1 MDANPEDYKYMEAIL
16 FIILFYGGIALIGWI
31 FSAISNAFKKHREKI
46 RDQVA
51 AEVLNGLDIEKVI
64 ENYKKK
70 LSHIKYLKVDQINGQ
85 IERMKEQL
93 WGSNAVLMNECPKC
107 KQGHLIVRKGKY
119 GKFMG
124 CTKYPKCDYTNKIE
138 TARAEYRKS
147 INEQFIDDMRQAYS
161 KI

>member
-1 MDANPEDYKYMEAIL
+1 MEAIL
-16 FIILFYGGIALIGWI
+16 YMILFYGGIALIGWM
-31 FSAISNAFKKHREKI
+31 FSAISKAFKKHQEKI

-51 AEVLNGLDIEKVI
+51 SEVLSGLDIDNVI
-64 ENYKKK
+64 ENYKQK
-70 LSHIKYLKVDQINGQ
+70 LAHIKYSKNDPIHGQ

-107 KQGHLIVRKGKY
+107 KEGHLIVRKGKY

-138 TARAEYRKS
+138 NARAEYKKS
-147 INEQFIDDMRQAYS
+147 INEEFADDIQRAYS
-161 KI
+161 QI

>member
-1 MDANPEDYKYMEAIL
+1 MEAIL
-16 FIILFYGGIALIGWI
+16 YIILFYGGIALIGWM
-31 FSAISNAFKKHREKI
+31 FSVISKAFKKHQEKI

-51 AEVLNGLDIEKVI
+51 SEVLSGLDIDNVI
-64 ENYKKK
+64 ENYKQK
-70 LSHIKYLKVDQINGQ
+70 LAHIKYSKNDPIHGQ

-107 KQGHLIVRKGKY
+107 KEGHLIVRKGKY

-138 TARAEYRKS
+138 NARAEYKKS
-147 INEQFIDDMRQAYS
+147 INEEFADDIQRAYS
-161 KI
+161 QI